1 MTGEEKQIVDN
12 KWSALVANYPTTR
25 DECFLMVYEACKN
38 IAKTLCR
45 GIRNT
50 NLEDDALD
58 AAMYCIECM
67 DRLGHRPEKL
77 SSYCYLRVKK
87 FLYLPSRIRA
97 DRELS
102 YEEIQN
108 VRSKQEQ
115 LYTEF
120 DDVEQEI

>member
-12 KWSALVANYPTTR
+12 KWSALVKEYPNTR
-25 DECFLMVYEACKN
+25 DDCFLMLYDACRN
-38 IAKTLCR
+38 IAKTLCK

-102 YEEIQN
+102 WDGLVEKQHFEEQ
-108 VRSKQEQ
+108 Q
-115 LYTEF
+115 LEGEMNENEY
-120 DDVEQEI
+120 